1 MANTVT
7 NVTVGKP
14 KATGGV
20 WVAPYGTALP
30 TDAKTE
36 LAVDYKCLGYLSED
50 GVSNSFTKDH
60 DNIKSWGGVVVLS
73 YHTETKDEF
82 VFTPIENKNTEVIK
96 MQFGDDNVT
105 GTLETGITAKAN
117 ASDPTDH
124 VYVIEV
130 IERDSTLHRIV
141 IPVGKV
147 TALGDIVYKD
157 DECEG
162 RETTLT
168 AQADDS
174 ANTHYEYWVK
184 EA

>member
-14 KATGGV
+14 AATGGV
-20 WVAPYGTALP
+20 WIAAAGTALP
-30 TDAKTE
+30 TDAKTS
-36 LAVDYKCLGYLSED
+36 LATEYKCLGYISED

-60 DNIKSWGGVVVLS
+60 DNIKSWGGIVVLS

-82 VFTPIENKNTEVIK
+82 TFTPIENKNLEVLK
-96 MQFGDDNVT
+96 MHYGDANVT
-105 GTLETGITAKAN
+105 GDITTGITIKAN
-117 ASDPTDH
+117 ADDPKDH

-147 TALGDIVYKD
+147 TSMGDIVYKD

-162 RETTLT
+162 RETTIT